1 MDKLD
6 RYLEIVPLP
15 VLAMV
20 AVIACIVFAMMPANQ
35 RPFILI
41 WILPS
46 WLFLSK
52 CLDLGA
58 VQAATKLSSGLLLLM
73 IALAGFLRPGERRH
87 VPGVVWAYVIA
98 GVWMMVCVMGT
109 SNRMDMLLLRGQ
121 GIMMA
126 VAAIS
131 LVTCLR
137 DLEDLARF
145 MRAVA
150 IGTTAA
156 LIIPASSLVLEGS
169 GAFVPG
175 LHRFE
180 PWGAASNLIGITFA
194 ISSAMLLYL
203 TLTSKS
209 IFWRVFCMAGFAA
222 SIGFAFLTGS
232 RMSFMSL
239 GVISMLMLI
248 RMVKRPG
255 FLFAGG
261 VVAAIMVPIIA
272 SVEEGAG
279 GRLTELHSSGR
290 FEIWAD
296 YLRLFIR
303 RPLGLFG
310 TGGNDGLMDDVIGNH
325 AHNAWVDMLYVGG
338 FPLFLM
344 MALPAFLAGKSIWR
358 TWRLRKL
365 WARPE
370 DQMTIHTSAS
380 IMAAM
385 FLQSMTNQAL
395 FYPTFT
401 WAFLGMVFFMYF
413 ISFREDVD
421 YMEADAWAQA
431 EAWDAY
437 EEAVA
442 AENWEPDRT

>member
-6 RYLEIVPLP
+6 LYLEIVPLP
-15 VLAMV
+15 VLALV
-20 AVIACIVFAMMPANQ
+20 AVIACIVFAMMPANH

-41 WILPS
+41 WFLPS

-52 CLDLGA
+52 CLDLGV

-73 IALAGFLRPGERRH
+73 IAVAGFLRPGERRH
-87 VPGVVWAYVIA
+87 MPGVVWLYVIA
-98 GVWMMVCVMGT
+98 GVWMMACVMGT
-109 SNRMDMLLLRGQ
+109 SNQMDMLLLRGQ

-126 VAAIS
+126 LAAIS
-131 LVTCLR
+131 IVACLR

-145 MRAVA
+145 MRAMAV
-150 IGTTAA
+150 GTTVA
-156 LIIPASSLVLEGS
+156 LIIPASSIVFQGS
-169 GAFVPG
+169 GAFLAG
-175 LHRFE
+175 MHRLE

-194 ISSAMLLYL
+194 ISGAMLLYL

-209 IFWRVFCMAGFAA
+209 SFWRAFCMAGFAA
-222 SIGFAFLTGS
+222 SIGFAYLTGS

-239 GVISMLMLI
+239 GVISLLMLI
-248 RMVKRPG
+248 PMVKRPG
-255 FLFAGG
+255 MLLGG
-261 VVAAIMVPIIA
+261 ALIAAILVPIITG
-272 SVEEGAG
+272 VEEGAG
-279 GRLTELHSSGR
+279 GRLTELHTSGR
-290 FEIWAD
+290 FGIWAD
-296 YLRLFIR
+296 YLRLFIQ

-310 TGGNDGLMDDVIGNH
+310 TSGNNGLMDNIIGNH
-325 AHNAWVDMLYVGG
+325 AHNAWVDMLFVGG

-344 MALPAFLAGKSIWR
+344 LAIPAYMAGKTIWR

-365 WARPE
+365 WQRPE

-395 FYPTFT
+395 YYPTFT
-401 WAFLGMVFFMYF
+401 WAFLGMVFFMFF

-442 AENWEPDRT
+442 AENWEPEKS